1 MRYGR
6 LKLYRTFEFLKKALT
21 LTEPIFAN
29 HASLV
34 GPATELALNRLEQPS
49 LLGSFC
55 SKNRTI
61 PAAEHT
67 LRFGAFK
74 EEVKSLEF

>member
-1 MRYGR
+1 MRYGK
-6 LKLYRTFEFLKKALT
+6 LKLYRTFEFLKKSLT
-21 LTEPIFAN
+21 LTEPI
-29 HASLV
+29 L
-34 GPATELALNRLEQPS
+34 ATELVLNRLEQPS

-61 PAAEHT
+61 PTAEHT